1 MSLHFLVNGRLPD
14 AVQTGLTTSVSPDG
28 IACLSTEL
36 NSLQIQDSGI
46 LSGPSSGLSITNNSP
61 TGHSS
66 DPRSDVLAPVAV
78 SDASCEKLNQLSWW
92 PANKHINPPPNKL
105 IVGVPPSS
113 ASYSLQPVPPVIR
126 PMLPSADFT
135 IPFSI
140 PSPSREEM
148 VGWSPVNHFF
158 QYAPQSPYTWLDGAV
173 RFPYVATANMTVPP
187 ALPFVSQPMYFV
199 PLMNQVPLN
208 QPIVPIPPPPPPPL
222 VQSWISGFPNS
233 MTPPE
238 EHSVTIPACPPRTSL
253 HLGTPG
259 LATPTSFANTSSASR
274 RLATNGEPNYGRRS
288 GVDQL
293 HSRSEVNK
301 GKTNTGS
308 LNSKSTGKKKLG
320 FHNNIL
326 YKTELC
332 HDFLV
337 SQACPRG
344 LACQYAHG
352 ETELRDPRNHP
363 LYKTTVCQDFRL
375 TGTCVRGAKCLHLHP
390 PETITKRPQRPNSPC
405 LARSTPKSGTAAS
418 A

>member
-1 MSLHFLVNGRLPD
+1 MYAISAPLK
-14 AVQTGLTTSVSPDG
+14 LTP
-28 IACLSTEL
+28 
-36 NSLQIQDSGI
+36 IQDSGI

-208 QPIVPIPPPPPPPL
+208 QPIVPIPPPPPPL

-301 GKTNTGS
+301 GKTNTSS

-363 LYKTTVCQDFRL
+363 LYKTT
-375 TGTCVRGAKCLHLHP
+375 
-390 PETITKRPQRPNSPC
+390 
-405 LARSTPKSGTAAS
+405 
-418 A
+418 